1 MPRMG
6 AAYDLFGNGRTAVK
20 VFSRYV
26 TPTNSDRSIRWWS
39 ESVNRVATMTNRAWT
54 DSNRNFVPDCDL

>member
-20 VFSRYV
+20 VFIGRDATTRGKR
-26 TPTNSDRSIRWWS
+26 TPVVRIQLT
-39 ESVNRVATMTNRAWT
+39 AW
-54 DSNRNFVPDCDL
+54 